1 MIVIGG
7 IKIAE
12 KHAGGRPRIK
22 IDYEA
27 VEKLASIGCT
37 QEEIADFLGC
47 SVRTLLRNKKF
58 CQTYKRGISHS
69 KRSLRR
75 MQFDKAS
82 KGNTTMLIWLGKQ
95 MLGQREKVEQT
106 MAHEIE
112 DLTPLADLLK

>member
-12 KHAGGRPRIK
+12 KHAGGRPRVK

-47 SVRTLLRNKKF
+47 SVRTLLRNGKF

-106 MAHEIE
+106 MTHEIE

>member
-12 KHAGGRPRIK
+12 KHAGGRPKLK
-22 IDYEA
+22 INYEA

-37 QEEIADFLGC
+37 QEEIADFLEC
-47 SVRTLLRNKKF
+47 STRTLQRDEEFCRVYKK
-58 CQTYKRGISHS
+58 GISHS

-95 MLGQREKVEQT
+95 MLGQTEKVEQT
-106 MAHEIE
+106 MTHEIE